1 MAAVSWKVEG
11 DYFEGCNCNSTCPC
25 IFLADPDQ
33 GDCQLTIA
41 WHIEKGH
48 HGSTRL
54 DGLNVVGIFYTPGNM
69 VSGPKWRAA
78 LYLDERANRE
88 QADALGKVFSG
99 QAGGFLANVAALI
112 GEVMGVRA
120 APIRFEANDKQRRLS
135 IPGALTLEVEGIAG
149 GDANRESL
157 VVNPALYGAAGFD
170 PVIARSTKY
179 TLKDHGMEW
188 DNSGKNA
195 FYSRFAYE
203 GDSRL

>member
-1 MAAVSWKVEG
+1 MAAISWKVEG
-11 DYFEGCNCNSTCPC
+11 DYFEACNCESTCPC
-25 IFLADPDQ
+25 IFLADPSQ
-33 GDCQLTIA
+33 GDCKLTIA

-54 DGLNVVGIFYTPGNM
+54 DGLNVAGIFYAPGNM
-69 VSGPKWRAA
+69 VTGPKWRAA
-78 LYLDERANRE
+78 LYIDERASQE
-88 QADALGKVFSG
+88 QAEALGQIFSG

-112 GEVMGVRA
+112 GEVMGVRS
-120 APIRFEANDKQRRLS
+120 APIHFEANGKQRRLH
-135 IPGALTLEVEGIAG
+135 IPTTLELEVEGVTG
-149 GDANRESL
+149 GDPNREAL

-179 TLKDHGMEW
+179 TFKDHGIDW

-203 GDSRL
+203 GDNRL

>member
-1 MAAVSWKVEG
+1 MTAVSWKVEG
-11 DYFEGCNCNSTCPC
+11 DYFEGCNCDSTCPC

-33 GDCQLTIA
+33 GDCKLTIA

-48 HGSTRL
+48 HDSTRL
-54 DGLNVVGIFYTPGNM
+54 DGLNVAGVFYTPGNM

-78 LYLDERANRE
+78 LYLDELANSE
-88 QADALGKVFSG
+88 QADALGKIFSG
-99 QAGGFLANVAALI
+99 QEGGFLANIAGLI

-120 APIRFEANDKQRRLS
+120 APIQFEANDKQRRLR

-149 GDANRESL
+149 GDPNRESL

-170 PVIARSTKY
+170 PVIARSTNY
-179 TLKDHGMEW
+179 TFNDHGMEW

>member
-1 MAAVSWKVEG
+1 MAAVSWKVDG
-11 DYFEGCNCNSTCPC
+11 DYFEGCNCQSTCPC
-25 IFLADPDQ
+25 IFLADPDE

-48 HGSTRL
+48 HGPTRL
-54 DGLNVVGIFYTPGNM
+54 DGLSVVGIFYTPGNM

-88 QADALGKVFSG
+88 QADALGKIFSG

-120 APIRFEANDKQRRLS
+120 APIRFEVNGKQRRLQ
-135 IPGALTLEVEGIAG
+135 IPGALTLELEGIAG
-149 GDANRESL
+149 SDPNRESL
-157 VVNPALYGAAGFD
+157 VTNPALYAGAGFD

-179 TLKDHGMEW
+179 TFKDHGMEW